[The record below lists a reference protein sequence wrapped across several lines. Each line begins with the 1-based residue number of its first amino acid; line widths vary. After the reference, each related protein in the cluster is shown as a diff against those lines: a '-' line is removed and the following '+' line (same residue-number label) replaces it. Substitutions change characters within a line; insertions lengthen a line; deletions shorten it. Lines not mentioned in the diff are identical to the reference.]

1 MEVKREWGFI
11 IWNGVGL
18 PPRDDIRFI
27 DDKEFLIEYLEKN
40 CKDGDKVWL
49 NYGKVIDDG
58 NGWKED
64 GMTILA
70 WDYKA
75 VIKDL
80 NKYLWLF

>member
-1 MEVKREWGFI
+1 MEVKREWGVI

-27 DDKEFLIEYLEKN
+27 DDKEFLIEYLENN

-49 NYGKVIDDG
+49 NYGKVIDDS
-58 NGWKED
+58 WTQD
-64 GMTILA
+64 GMTKWA

-75 VIKDL
+75 VLKEL
-80 NKYLWLF
+80 KQ